1 MPAKLNRCYLFGF
14 VKIMS
19 FRLLPIEYISRL
31 PNLVKSSCWLILFP
45 SLLFCASCGLLP
57 PGDAQNE
64 SSAAQ
69 SQPKLV
75 AVDGA
80 IAREGSL
87 KQNRQYIGTTFPV
100 REVVLRSRVEGQI
113 LDVAVDDGDRI
124 RQGQLLARI
133 DDAILASVVLEAEAE
148 LAALQS
154 EVTSL
159 QADVD
164 DAIAQVE
171 RSQFELKQA
180 QADAGRSNK
189 LLQEGAVAEQEAE
202 LDQTAV
208 STAEQSLQSA
218 RQQVENRR
226 SAVVAAQRR
235 VAAQA
240 ALVAQEQKRQ
250 SLTLLTSPVTGSVL
264 ERVVEPG
271 DLAQSGDEIFRLGDL
286 SQIKIQV
293 QISELDLGKIRVG
306 QTTQVKLDAFPQKTL
321 TGKVSQI
328 SLAAEPNARLIPVEI
343 TIPNENRLIGKGLL
357 ARVDFSQLG
366 DNQIVVPETTV
377 EVETIGTKA
386 NNSQSERA
394 IIFVLQ
400 QLPPVKLSWAI
411 ALIPK

>member
-1 MPAKLNRCYLFGF
+1 M
-14 VKIMS
+14 
-19 FRLLPIEYISRL
+19 
-31 PNLVKSSCWLILFP
+31 
-45 SLLFCASCGLLP
+45 
-57 PGDAQNE
+57 
-64 SSAAQ
+64 
-69 SQPKLV
+69 

-400 QLPPVKLSWAI
+400 REGEQISVKAREVKLGDRANSQVAI
-411 ALIPK
+411 ISGLEPGEEYVVRSSGALQDGDSVRLSFISESPAE